1 MSGEEQH
8 TDRSDLGAAAQGD
21 AALLDSV
28 MEAMLAADP
37 DVAVVIFDLD
47 LRYRSIGGTPL
58 SRHGYTTE
66 RTVGRTLEEVV
77 PAQVYED
84 LETAYRAALR
94 GETVVLECETVDRGA
109 IFRSTIGPLRE
120 NGRIIGGIAVAIDV
134 TARRREQALLRDSEL
149 LLERTFAA
157 SPIGMAIVAPDGRWL
172 KVNPALCKL
181 LGRDRDDLLDGAFLD
196 VTHPDDIESDV
207 LLARQTLSGA
217 RDGYELKKRYIDA
230 DGRTIWALLTVTLIR
245 NDDGTPRWFVSQ
257 ILDITARKQL
267 QTELRRR
274 TPLHHLEDD

>member
-1 MSGEEQH
+1 MSGEEQGP
-8 TDRSDLGAAAQGD
+8 DLSGHSAVARDD
-21 AALLDSV
+21 AVLLDSV
-28 MEAMLAADP
+28 VNAMLAADP
-37 DVAVVIFDLD
+37 DVAVVIFDRS

-58 SRHGYTTE
+58 GRHGYTAE

-77 PAQVYED
+77 PAQVYAD

-94 GETVVLECETVDRGA
+94 GETVVLERETVDRGA
-109 IFRSTIGPLRE
+109 IFRSTIGPLRAD
-120 NGRIIGGIAVAIDV
+120 GRIIGGIAVAVDV
-134 TARRREQALLRDSEL
+134 TARRREQALLRDADL

-172 KVNPALCKL
+172 KVNPALCRL
-181 LGRDRDDLLDGAFLD
+181 LGRDRDELLGGAFLD
-196 VTHPDDIESDV
+196 VTHPDDVEADV
-207 LLARQTLSGA
+207 LLVRQTLRGA
-217 RDGYELKKRYIDA
+217 RDGYELEKRYIDGE
-230 DGRTIWALLTVTLIR
+230 GRTIWALLTVTLIR

-257 ILDITARKQL
+257 VLDITARRQL